1 LLFIRRFYLTKET
14 RLIQFQDTV
23 EEVKLE
29 NVDTHIS
36 DKFYNDSLVDRYI
49 AFKLGVYYEESDSYN
64 IFKILMVMSFLI
76 CS

>member
-1 LLFIRRFYLTKET
+1 MGKSVYSYYVGEK
-14 RLIQFQDTV
+14 FQDTV

-36 DKFYNDSLVDRYI
+36 GKFYNDSLVDRYI